1 MEELNAL
8 ILKYCL
14 KIVIDKVKNV
24 ACAGFSH
31 SFYNERD
38 IIALINTETNVC
50 LSSIMFKI
58 EPPYVSINSQ
68 TKDEHKGLKYN
79 ILLRAAL
86 ILYLKDFLPTTENTW
101 YITSLAN
108 SPVSLYV
115 SMKYFN
121 FKFWRDKEN
130 TDALTSENITFSKAE
145 RNIQKWIKCDLSD
158 GVTIDKAYA
167 KFTEIATSG
176 LLSICHDGTGIKRK
190 GKGKT
195 QGKRK
200 RKGKGK
206 PYGKM
211 GKKSRRL

>member
-14 KIVIDKVKNV
+14 KIVIDKTENV
-24 ACAGFSH
+24 DCAGFPSRYYPNH
-31 SFYNERD
+31 T

-58 EPPYVSINSQ
+58 EPPYVRIDSTTAQ
-68 TKDEHKGLKYN
+68 EHQRLKYN
-79 ILLRAAL
+79 ALLRAAL
-86 ILYLKDFLPTTENTW
+86 ILYLKDAMVGEWSVVSFPVN
-101 YITSLAN
+101 
-108 SPVSLYV
+108 PVSLYV

-121 FKFWRDKEN
+121 FKFWHDKEN
-130 TDALTSENITFSKAE
+130 TDALTSENITFAKAE
-145 RNIQKWIKCDLSD
+145 QNIQKWIKCDLSD

-176 LLSICHDGTGIKRK
+176 LLSICSDGTGIKRK

-200 RKGKGK
+200 RKGK
-206 PYGKM
+206 PQGKM

>member
-14 KIVIDKVKNV
+14 KIVIDKTENV
-24 ACAGFSH
+24 DCAGFPSRYYPNH
-31 SFYNERD
+31 T

-58 EPPYVSINSQ
+58 EPPYVRIDSH
-68 TKDEHKGLKYN
+68 TEDGRRGLKYN
-79 ILLRAAL
+79 TLLRAAL
-86 ILYLKDFLPTTENTW
+86 ILYLKDAMVGEWSVVSFPVN
-101 YITSLAN
+101 
-108 SPVSLYV
+108 PVSLYV

-121 FKFWRDKEN
+121 FKFWHDKEN

>member
-1 MEELNAL
+1 
-8 ILKYCL
+8 
-14 KIVIDKVKNV
+14 
-24 ACAGFSH
+24 
-31 SFYNERD
+31 
-38 IIALINTETNVC
+38 
-50 LSSIMFKI
+50 MFKI

-79 ILLRAAL
+79 ILLKAAL

-130 TDALTSENITFSKAE
+130 TDELTSENITFSKAE

-158 GVTIDKAYA
+158 SVTIDKAYA
-167 KFTEIATSG
+167 KFTEIATSVYY
-176 LLSICHDGTGIKRK
+176 LFVMMELALK
-190 GKGKT
+190 GKGK
-195 QGKRK
+195 GKHRAK
-200 RKGKGK
+200 EKGKGNHMEN
-206 PYGKM
+206 G
-211 GKKSRRL
+211 